1 MIVLYYAMH
10 HEVLSWI
17 NHCCVHLYF
26 ITLVEACAACY
37 TETLLNLTGDGEF
50 IWPWIL

>member
-1 MIVLYYAMH
+1 MLCITEYLAG
-10 HEVLSWI
+10 LI
-17 NHCCVHLYF
+17 IAVHLYF
-26 ITLVEACAACY
+26 MTSAEACAACY